1 VSLSGS
7 TRSLLLCISPAEIQ
21 IRKPWGK
28 MKSWVERVV
37 VKNDLGSHI
46 DRWKQMRHEVWE
58 SEVVLSHDHK
68 TVVCMGFRDEQLM
81 LF

>member
-1 VSLSGS
+1 
-7 TRSLLLCISPAEIQ
+7 
-21 IRKPWGK
+21 
-28 MKSWVERVV
+28 VERVV

-46 DRWKQMRHEVWE
+46 DRWKQMRREGWE
-58 SEVVLSHDHK
+58 LEVVLSHDHK